1 MNKNAM
7 FFDLLKNELKIR
19 SFSPR
24 TVEAYLYYNQDL
36 LNFCQKGPTEIR
48 ESDIKRYIQYLLG
61 ERKVANATARLAL
74 NAIKFYYLK
83 VKKRRFNY
91 LFAIN
96 LPKRPRRLPVVL
108 SKLEVRQLLSV
119 VKNAKHKLIL
129 ALMYSAGLRVSEVV
143 KLKAEDIDLENK
155 IVWVRQGKGRKDRQ
169 SIISEKLVCVLGK
182 LIKNKTVG
190 QYLFPGQK
198 LNTHLSSRSVEKIF
212 SRALNSADIKK
223 RATCHSLRHSFATH
237 LLEDGTDIR
246 YIQQLLGHK
255 HLETTQIYTRVSNQ
269 RLKEIKSPLD

>member
-1 MNKNAM
+1 M

-108 SKLEVRQLLSV
+108 SKLEVRKLLSV